1 MKWLKRK
8 FVRWIR
14 QDWYNNELVEKSPPV
29 AVGSRAV
36 EIDGLSFNIM
46 SATGGTVVQCRYYE
60 RKTDRTGYHT
70 HVIPDGENIAERIGQ
85 IVSMELLRA

>member
-8 FVRWIR
+8 LVSWLRE
-14 QDWYNNELVEKSPPV
+14 DWYNSQPVVDSSPI

-46 SATGGTVVQCRYYE
+46 SATGGTVVQVRYYE
-60 RKTDRTGYHT
+60 RKIDRTGYHT

-85 IVSMELLRA
+85 IVSMELLRS

>member
-1 MKWLKRK
+1 MRWLKRK
-8 FVRWIR
+8 IISWVRE
-14 QDWYNNELVEKSPPV
+14 DWYNSQPVEASPV
-29 AVGSRAV
+29 VGARSV

-46 SATGGTVVQCRYYE
+46 SATGGTVVQVRYYE

>member
-1 MKWLKRK
+1 MNWLKK
-8 FVRWIR
+8 KIIGWVKE
-14 QDWYNNELVEKSPPV
+14 DWYNSQPVECVP
-29 AVGSRAV
+29 ATGSRSV

-46 SATGGTVVQCRYYE
+46 TATGGTVVQVRYYD

-85 IVSMELLRA
+85 IVSLELLRA